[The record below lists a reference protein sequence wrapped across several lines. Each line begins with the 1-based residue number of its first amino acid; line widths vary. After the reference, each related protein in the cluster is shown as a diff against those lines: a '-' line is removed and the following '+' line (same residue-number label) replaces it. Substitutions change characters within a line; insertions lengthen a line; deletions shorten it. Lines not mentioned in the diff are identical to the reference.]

1 MAGARFVP
9 PVMSL
14 RGHLAGTSMP
24 WLDRWF
30 PRDIRAFARAAAI
43 RRAPAGSGAQEVAGS
58 TAGMGPRAVEQWIL
72 AGALAFEATLFT
84 FIAQNF
90 LTRENLFE
98 IVRLSVEL
106 GLLAIALTPIIVT
119 GGIDLSV
126 GSVMGLAAVGFGAAY
141 RDWQMPI
148 ALAVAFAVG
157 IGLAGGGLNALLI
170 ARLNLPPLIVTL
182 GTFSMFRGI
191 AEGMTQGAVN
201 YSGFPDRFLALGQ
214 GYLGGIVPAQ
224 LPIFLCAIFG
234 YAILLHRSVI
244 GRAFYAIGFSA
255 EGARY
260 AGIPV
265 RRRIALAYVLAGAV
279 AGLAAIV
286 YVARL
291 GQARSDAGTGYELD
305 AITAVVLGGTSVF
318 GGRGTIWGTVLGL
331 FALSVLK
338 NGLHLA
344 ALPSEMTGLLTG
356 TLLVGTIALDRLRLT
371 ERVGSVQDVEG
382 EIPERN
388 SQVAVLCGAVLAGSL
403 IVAATNVW
411 LIRSLDTRTAGVS
424 TASPPAPTARRLVVA
439 MMPKAKGDP
448 YFVSCRIGAEE
459 AAKELGVELIWD
471 GPTGLDAA
479 RQNELVENWITRGVD
494 VIAVAVENRAG
505 ISTVLRKARNRGIRV
520 LTWDAD
526 AEPDA
531 RDFFVNQATAEGIGN
546 ALTDE
551 AARLMANKGD
561 FAIITGALSAANQN
575 EWISFIRKR
584 MAEKYPDL
592 KLATIRPSDDDRDKA
607 FAETQTIM
615 RVFPAVRLVMAISA
629 PAVPGAGEAVRQSGR
644 KDVMVIGL
652 SLPNINKPYV
662 HGGVVQT
669 VVLWNTA
676 DLGYLTIHAAV
687 QAAQQKLAPGAK
699 TMQAGRL
706 DEIEI
711 RGSEIILGPPLFF
724 TKANIDG
731 FDF

>member
-1 MAGARFVP
+1 MP
-9 PVMSL
+9 PSE
-14 RGHLAGTSMP
+14 RRSTQNS
-24 WLDRWF
+24 WLL
-30 PRDIRAFARAAAI
+30 
-43 RRAPAGSGAQEVAGS
+43 S
-58 TAGMGPRAVEQWIL
+58 
-72 AGALAFEATLFT
+72 GALAVEVVLFAA
-84 FIAQNF
+84 IAQNF
-90 LTRENLFE
+90 LTRENFFE
-98 IVRLSVEL
+98 IIRLSVEL
-106 GLLAIALTPIIVT
+106 GLLAIALTPVIVT

-126 GSVMGLAAVGFGAAY
+126 GSMMGLAAVVFGAAF
-141 RDWQMPI
+141 RDWELPI
-148 ALAVAFAVG
+148 PLAASMALAIG
-157 IGLAGGGLNALLI
+157 IAGGALNAWLI
-170 ARLNLPPLIVTL
+170 ARLSLPPLIVTL

-191 AEGMTQGAVN
+191 AEGLTLGAVN
-201 YSGFPDRFLALGQ
+201 YSGFPSSFLYLGQ
-214 GYLGGIVPAQ
+214 GYLGGIVPTQ
-224 LPIFLCAIFG
+224 VLVFLLVLGG
-234 YAILLHRSVI
+234 YVTFLHRSVF
-244 GRAFYAIGFSA
+244 GRAAYAIGFSP

-265 RRRIALAYVLAGAV
+265 GRRIGSVYLVSGLV
-279 AGLAAIV
+279 ASLAAIV

-291 GQARSDAGTGYELD
+291 GQAKSDAGTGYELD

-344 ALPSEMTGLLTG
+344 ALPSEMTGVLTG
-356 TLLVGTIALDRLRLT
+356 SLLVGTIAIDWLRRT
-371 ERVGSVQDVEG
+371 EASAPQPTDGDMPVK
-382 EIPERN
+382 N
-388 SQVAVLCGAVLAGSL
+388 TQVAVLCGAVLLGSL
-403 IVAATNVW
+403 IVAGTNVW
-411 LIRSLDTRTAGVS
+411 LVRSLA
-424 TASPPAPTARRLVVA
+424 TASPSAPAVGTPAAEGRRVVVA

-448 YFVSCRIGAEE
+448 YFVSCRVGAEE

-505 ISTVLRKARNRGIRV
+505 ISTVLRKARSRGIHV

-551 AARLMANKGD
+551 AARLMSGKGE
-561 FAIITGALSAANQN
+561 FAIITGALTAANQN
-575 EWISFIRKR
+575 EWISFIKKR
-584 MAEKYPDL
+584 LAEKYPDMR
-592 KLATIRPSDDDRDKA
+592 LATIRPSDDDRDKA

-615 RVFPAVRLVMAISA
+615 RVFPSVRLVMAISA
-629 PAVPGAGEAVRQSGR
+629 PAVPGAGEAVRQTGR
-644 KDVMVIGL
+644 NSPMVIGL

-669 VVLWNTA
+669 VVLWNTGN
-676 DLGYLTIHAAV
+676 LGYLTVLAGKQLAEK
-687 QAAQQKLAPGAK
+687 KLAADA
-699 TMQAGRL
+699 TSFAAGRL
-706 DEIEI
+706 GAIEI

-724 TKANIDG
+724 TKANIDQ